1 MSDHGRRERGA
12 NIAAMTTVL
21 VTAAQLDAFGDR
33 FREIAPGARL
43 LAMAPD
49 GTIRD
54 GEDEVAWEDA
64 GVEVA
69 FGSTDLFERTTPDDD
84 DHLRRFFGFLL
95 RAGSLRWFHVAAA
108 GVDAPVFGTLLE
120 RGVRLTTSHH
130 TAIPISE
137 YVLAQVL
144 RARLPLDAME
154 ADRRAGRWVHQEW
167 EEVASSRWLVLGL
180 GAIGTAV
187 AERARSFGAH
197 VTGVRR
203 TPQGDEPVDLLITP
217 EQLPDAIG
225 DHDVVVSAL
234 PSTAATAGLFDAD
247 LLARLRPGTILVNVG
262 RGSLIDEDALR
273 TSLDQGRPATAVLD
287 VTRTEPLPEGHWL
300 WTHPQVVLT
309 SHTSAGGR
317 QRVERAARLFA
328 ANLARWDAGEPLAD
342 EVTAATR
349 EAPSPG

>member
-1 MSDHGRRERGA
+1 
-12 NIAAMTTVL
+12 MTTVL
-21 VTAAQLDAFGDR
+21 VTDAQLESSGDR
-33 FREIAPGARL
+33 FREVAPTVRL

-54 GEDEVAWEDA
+54 GDDEVAWDDA

-69 FGSTDLFERTTPDDD
+69 FGSTDLFERTSPDDD
-84 DHLRRFFGFLL
+84 HHVRRFFGFLL

-108 GVDAPVFGTLLE
+108 GVDAPVFGALLD

-167 EEVASSRWLVLGL
+167 DEIASSRWLVLGL
-180 GAIGTAV
+180 GAIGSAV
-187 AERARSFGAH
+187 AVRARAFGAH

-203 TPQGDEPVDLLITP
+203 TPQGGEPVDRLIAP
-217 EQLPDAIG
+217 EELPAAIG
-225 DHDVVVSAL
+225 DHDVVVAAL

-247 LLARLRPGTILVNVG
+247 LLARLRPATILVNVG

-273 TSLDQGRPATAVLD
+273 SSLDDGRPATAVLD

-300 WTHPQVVLT
+300 WTHPRVVLT

-317 QRVERAARLFA
+317 QRVGRAAGLFA
-328 ANLARWDAGEPLAD
+328 ANLSRWVAGQPLAD

-349 EAPSPG
+349 EAPSPA

>member
-1 MSDHGRRERGA
+1 
-12 NIAAMTTVL
+12 MTTVL
-21 VTAAQLDAFGDR
+21 VTDAQLDAFGDR
-33 FREIAPGARL
+33 FRDLAPTARL

-54 GEDEVAWEDA
+54 GDHEVGWDDA

-69 FGSTDLFERTTPDDD
+69 FGSTDLFERTAGDDD
-84 DHLRRFFGFLL
+84 HHLRRFFGFLL
-95 RAGSLRWFHVAAA
+95 RADSLRWFHVAAA

-154 ADRRAGRWVHQEW
+154 ADRRAGRWLHQEW
-167 EEVASSRWLVLGL
+167 DEVASSRWLVLGL
-180 GAIGTAV
+180 GAIGSAV
-187 AERARSFGAH
+187 AVRARAFGAS

-203 TPQGDEPVDLLITP
+203 TPRGDEPVDRLIAP
-217 EQLPDAIG
+217 EQLAAAVG

-234 PSTAATAGLFDAD
+234 PSTAATTGLFDAD
-247 LLARLRPGTILVNVG
+247 LLARLGPGTVLVNVG
-262 RGSLIDEDALR
+262 RGSLIDEEALR
-273 TSLDQGRPATAVLD
+273 ASLDEGRPATAVLD

-300 WTHPQVVLT
+300 WDHPRVVLT
-309 SHTSAGGR
+309 SHTSAGGQ
-317 QRVERAARLFA
+317 QRIERAAGLFA
-328 ANLARWDAGEPLAD
+328 ANLSRWVAGNPLAD

-349 EAPSPG
+349 EAPSAG